1 MKDCIRHPAGGTR
14 RGVILL
20 VVLAL
25 LTLFAV
31 IGICFVL
38 YAQTAARASRL
49 YREAE
54 LPGRPDVA
62 PEKLLAYFLGQLIY
76 DLPDDTTGVYSG
88 LRGHSLA
95 RSMYG
100 GNDTA
105 LNVVPFNGTGRL
117 HFDSALNGLGL
128 PDLPAVARDDYHLI
142 NYTFF
147 RDDPQLLPEQRFLRD
162 PERLGSRAGLE
173 APRGPFTGGANAPYT
188 YPNLNSL
195 FLAAVKADGTV
206 LMPSFHRPWLF
217 GPTERSNENWTNVA
231 GKYLLIRPRPV
242 DQKRDPTDPTEPEL
256 FPYPEDEGGDV
267 KNLIGAPGGNDS
279 FWIDLDFPV
288 LTAPDGRRY
297 KPLFAP
303 LITDLDNRVNV
314 NVHGN
319 VRGPDASHASNQGW
333 GPWEVNMN
341 WVLNQGD
348 EWRQLLIGDGTQ
360 PQGIGRYGPDQVPS
374 SPPANVAS
382 FGIVPHFY
390 SQVDADGYNYDQAP
404 YGASGP
410 LQLPGFGT
418 APLQCFPSYLGGYGN
433 GSVVECTNHPALYN
447 PLQPAGDD
455 RVFAA
460 SNLEALLRYGDT
472 GSAGL
477 TSELF
482 RLCPQNFGD
491 PADLLS
497 AARRRNLVTTHSFD
511 LDRPGLTPWIWDA
524 SSSQYRLT
532 AGNAFPSGSA
542 VAFPSL
548 SLRSTASIPAQ
559 SDFQMPGLPPDNPRV
574 DWRAV
579 GAALGRVDLNRH
591 LPDYPAPDP
600 VTAQIRSADLPAFQ
614 LAQDARVQLARD
626 IFERLRLVTGA
637 APPAQVR
644 VGSPQFDALRWLA
657 QLAVNI
663 VDYIDTDDYMTPFPW
678 YTDAGG
684 TVHMVYGTE
693 LPRVVLNEAYVEIS
707 NDPHDPGLRPH
718 PKQPHQ
724 PRRAKRDFVVNFW
737 VELLNPFRR
746 DPTLADNGAARLQV
760 PGPGYAVYQVVIA
773 RTPNPGLH
781 APANVRGDPDPGQ
794 TILVVNHYTADPA
807 GPPPDPAIDVLR
819 IEPLDG
825 RPAGAVGR
833 NQGFYVLGP
842 VADFPG
848 TPPHTPFATLRVEEQ
863 VSGGFR
869 SGLSYRV
876 PNTMPLSSLPTHAL
890 FLRRLAC
897 PHLPPNPA
905 PNGLFDP
912 TLPPNPYL
920 TVDTMTPVPMND
932 GVLADAEGPHVPT
945 PVVQRTAYGRLQ
957 PYAASPLL
965 LRPQRPTAVVHGQP
979 RHTFFNHNQPCKSPF
994 DWLVHLD
1001 RPLIS
1006 PMELFQVSAFKPH
1019 QLTHR
1024 FQTPGQPFDHRLP
1037 WTRPELRLYRL
1048 FEFLET
1054 HSRAEGLSQAPGGR
1068 VPGKINLN
1076 TVWDPE
1082 TFLALCD
1089 PQPGNVFQVQDLY
1102 RPLGQGS
1109 GFDDPDEPATVYW
1122 RLMLSR
1128 TPALLTGGGPGPKD
1142 RPFQSLAAGQRPPS
1156 DSQFPAGGLNDTL
1169 LRADPVEPGKRLFAI
1184 DSEGPG
1190 RAHPY
1195 VRDQLLTKIFNHVTT
1210 RSHVFAVWVTVGFFE
1225 VTDASTR
1232 PAKLG
1237 AEIGRAE
1244 NRHVRH
1250 RFFAIVD
1257 RSQLT
1262 LSGDAG
1268 FVMSATTGVPEAPA
1282 EVTVAV
1288 PALSGTSEGLPWAI
1302 RPGCRL
1308 VVDVGAAQEVVRVT
1322 AVTASDTAP
1331 AFQASFTKSHP
1342 AGFAITNL
1350 GNPGPQSSFNPRNQP
1365 GVVRYL
1371 SIID

>member
-1 MKDCIRHPAGGTR
+1 MKDGIRRPAEGTR

-38 YAQTAARASRL
+38 YAQTAAQASRL
-49 YREAE
+49 YRDAE
-54 LPGRPDVA
+54 RPGRPDVA
-62 PEKLLAYFLGQLIY
+62 PEMLLTYFLGQLIY
-76 DLPDDTTGVYSG
+76 DLPDDATGVYSG

-95 RSMYG
+95 RTMYG
-100 GNDTA
+100 VNDTA
-105 LNVVPFNGTGRL
+105 PNVVPFNGTGRL
-117 HFDSALNGLGL
+117 HYDSALKGLGL
-128 PDLPAVARDDYHLI
+128 ADLPAVVLDDYHLI

-147 RDDPQLLPEQRFLRD
+147 RDDAQFPPEQRVLRD
-162 PERLGSRAGLE
+162 PERLGPRPGLE
-173 APRGPFTGGANAPYT
+173 APRGHFTGGANAPYT
-188 YPNLNSL
+188 YPDLNSL

-217 GPTERSNENWTNVA
+217 GPADRANDNWRNMA

-242 DQKRDPTDPTEPEL
+242 DQKRDPDDPTEPEL
-256 FPYPEDEGGDV
+256 FPYPEDEGGDA

-319 VRGPDASHASNQGW
+319 VRGLNAGHASNQGW
-333 GPWEVNMN
+333 GPWEVNVN
-341 WVLNQGD
+341 WVLNKRD
-348 EWRQLLIGDGTQ
+348 EWRQLLVGDGRQ
-360 PQGIGRYGPDQVPS
+360 PGGNGRYGRDQVPS
-374 SPPANVAS
+374 SPPANIAP
-382 FGIVPHFY
+382 FRAAHFY
-390 SQVDADGYNYDQAP
+390 GQVDADGYNYDQAP

-410 LQLPGFGT
+410 LQLPGFGA
-418 APLQCFPSYLGGYGN
+418 APFQCFPNYPPGYGN
-433 GSVVECTNHPALYN
+433 GSAAECTNHPLLYN
-447 PLQPAGDD
+447 LFQPAGDD

-482 RLCPQNFGD
+482 RLCPENFGD
-491 PADLLS
+491 PADPSS

-511 LDRPGLTPWIWDA
+511 LDRPGMTPWIWDA
-524 SSSQYRLT
+524 SAASSQYRLT
-532 AGNAFPSGSA
+532 AGHTYPGGSA

-548 SLRSTASIPAQ
+548 SLRSTALVSAQ
-559 SDFQMPGLPPDNPRV
+559 SDFQMPGQPPDSPLV
-574 DWRAV
+574 DWRAL
-579 GAALGRVDLNRH
+579 GAALGRVDLNRP

-600 VTAQIRSADLPAFQ
+600 VSAQIRTEDLPAFRR
-614 LAQDARVQLARD
+614 AEDARVQLARD

-637 APPAQVR
+637 APPAQVPA
-644 VGSPQFDALRWLA
+644 GSPQFNALRWLA

-684 TVHMVYGTE
+684 NVHTVYGTE

-707 NDPHDPGLRPH
+707 NDPHDPGLRRR
-718 PKQPHQ
+718 PKQPDQH
-724 PRRAKRDFVVNFW
+724 RRAHRDFVVNFW

-746 DPTLADNGAARLQV
+746 DATLADNGAARLQA
-760 PGPGYAVYQVVIA
+760 PGGYAVYQVVVA
-773 RTPNPGLH
+773 RTPNLGLH
-781 APANVRGDPDPGQ
+781 APANVRGDPDPGR
-794 TILVVNHYTADPA
+794 TIRVVNRYTPDPS
-807 GPPPDPAIDVLR
+807 GPPPDPATDVLR

-825 RPAGAVGR
+825 RPAGAVGQ

-842 VADFPG
+842 AVDFPG
-848 TPPHTPFATLRVEEQ
+848 TPPHTPFATLRIEEQ
-863 VSGGFR
+863 VSDGFV

-876 PNTMPLSSLPTHAL
+876 PNTAPLSLLPAHAL

-905 PNGLFDP
+905 PGGLFNP
-912 TLPPNPYL
+912 ALPQNPYI

-932 GVLADAEGPHVPT
+932 GVLVDAEGSHVPT
-945 PVVQRTAYGRLQ
+945 PVARRAAFGRPQ
-957 PYAASPLL
+957 PYAATPLQL
-965 LRPQRPTAVVHGQP
+965 TPQRPATVAPGQP
-979 RHTFFNHNQPCKSPF
+979 RHTFFRHNQPRKFPF

-1006 PMELFQVSAFKPH
+1006 SMELLQVSAFKPH

-1024 FQTPGQPFDHRLP
+1024 FQTPGQPFDHRVP
-1037 WTRPELRLYRL
+1037 WTRPELRLYRV
-1048 FEFLET
+1048 FEFLQT
-1054 HSRAEGLSQAPGGR
+1054 HNRAEGLSPAPGGR
-1068 VPGKINLN
+1068 TAGKINVN
-1076 TVWDPE
+1076 TIWDPE

-1109 GFDDPDEPATVYW
+1109 GYDDPDQPETVYW

-1128 TPALLTGGGPGPKD
+1128 TPTCLTGGGPGPKD
-1142 RPFQSLAAGQRPPS
+1142 RPFQSLAAGHRPPW
-1156 DSQFPAGGLNDTL
+1156 DSQFPAGGINDTL
-1169 LRADPVEPGKRLFAI
+1169 LRADPVEPGKRLFEL
-1184 DSEGPG
+1184 DPEGPG
-1190 RAHPY
+1190 TAHPY
-1195 VRDQLLTKIFNHVTT
+1195 LRDQLLAKIFNHLTT

-1225 VTDASTR
+1225 VTDESTR
-1232 PAKLG
+1232 PVKLG
-1237 AEIGRAE
+1237 AELGRAE

-1250 RFFAIVD
+1250 RLFAIVD

-1268 FVMSATTGVPEAPA
+1268 FVMNAMTAVPKAPA
-1282 EVTVAV
+1282 DATVAV
-1288 PALSGTSEGLPWAI
+1288 PVLSGTSEGLSWDI

-1308 VVDVGAAQEVVRVT
+1308 VVDVGAAQEVVTVT
-1322 AVTASDTAP
+1322 AVSPPDAAP
-1331 AFQASFTKSHP
+1331 AFQASFTKPHP
-1342 AGFAITNL
+1342 AGFAVTNL
-1350 GNPGPQSSFNPRNQP
+1350 GNPGPQPGFNPRQQP
-1365 GVVRYL
+1365 GVVRYF